1 MGRLSRIQRLA
12 RRVGWLDRY
21 RRAIAVT
28 IALVLSIVM
37 ISELREALGSDWPE
51 MHATLLGIMLGAIV
65 WCLAEIGLAWIT
77 ALWETECHRLMRQG
91 QLPAARVVVRK

>member
-21 RRAIAVT
+21 RRTLAVGIAV
-28 IALVLSIVM
+28 VLSVM
-37 ISELREALGSDWPE
+37 MIMRLRDELGSDWPQ
-51 MHATLLGIMLGAIV
+51 MHATLLGVMLGAIV
-65 WCLAEIGLAWIT
+65 WCLAEIGLAWVT

-91 QLPAARVVVRK
+91 ELPAARLVIRK

>member
-21 RRAIAVT
+21 RRMIAIAIAV
-28 IALVLSIVM
+28 AMSVLM
-37 ISELREALGSDWPE
+37 ISELRDALGADWPE
-51 MHATLLGIMLGAIV
+51 LHATLLGVMLGAIL
-65 WCLAEIGLAWIT
+65 WCLTEIALAWLT

-91 QLPAARVVVRK
+91 ELPAARVVIRK

>member
-1 MGRLSRIQRLA
+1 MSRLSRIQRLA

-21 RRAIAVT
+21 RRILAVGIAI
-28 IALVLSIVM
+28 ILSVMM
-37 ISELREALGSDWPE
+37 ISRLREALGSDWPE

-91 QLPAARVVVRK
+91 DLPAARLVVRK